1 MGGPAKTLQARF
13 GKKWA
18 EAGVAGTDLQAP
30 SALRDFG
37 VLALPKPISSR
48 ARNHLNSIVRTQA
61 KCSVKTMHSV
71 SALSITAIC
80 IVFLCYKPARL
91 SLSLARENL
100 TFKTVREGR
109 GPLVD
114 IPRERWTP
122 ELKAALAQRL
132 LSPPAS
138 PRIHIC
144 QSCPSWCPSV
154 VCNARCNPAM
164 APDLV

>member
-1 MGGPAKTLQARF
+1 MGRGR
-13 GKKWA
+13 GS
-18 EAGVAGTDLQAP
+18 GVAGTDLQAP

-100 TFKTVREGR
+100 TFKTVREGQ

-122 ELKAALAQRL
+122 ELKTALAQRL

-138 PRIHIC
+138 PRIPCLPIL
-144 QSCPSWCPSV
+144 SPGWCPSV
-154 VCNARCNPAM
+154 ARCNPAM
-164 APDLV
+164 APDFV